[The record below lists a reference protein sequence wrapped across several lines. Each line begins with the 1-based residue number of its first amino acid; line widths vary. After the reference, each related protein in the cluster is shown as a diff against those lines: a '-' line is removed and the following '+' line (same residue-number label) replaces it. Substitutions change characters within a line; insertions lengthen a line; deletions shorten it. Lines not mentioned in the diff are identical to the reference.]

1 MRTKDLF
8 NTGWRF
14 HEGEIKIDEPP
25 TPKGPQYRRAK
36 AEIAQWGPANR
47 YYYDNNEWNPRGTV
61 VCTEQWKNVTLP
73 HDYVVNQVPT
83 PDGNEG
89 LGYMITKNS
98 WYRKTFKLSEEDR
111 NKRITLYFEG
121 VTNCCTVWVNS
132 CLVKRNFCGYVP
144 FEVDITDYSTF
155 GDSEPN
161 VIAVY
166 IDASVHEGWWY
177 DGGGIYRNVWLIKS
191 DLVSVDTY
199 GVYVAPKKISDTEWE
214 VPIETTVRNDDD
226 QNRRVVVKNE
236 ILDADGNVV
245 AEVSSNLNIPL
256 KDKRVLNQKVTV
268 TNPKLWDCE
277 NPNLYYCK
285 TSVIR
290 GANVIDEVTNH
301 FGFRT
306 IRFDPDHGFFLN
318 DKHVIIKGLCCHED
332 YGLQGKAVF
341 DRIKRYRIKL
351 FKEMGANG
359 YRTSHYSQSDQ
370 TMDEL
375 DRQGF
380 LVMDETRWFG
390 TCDEYID
397 QLVTLVKKDRNRPS
411 VIMWSLFNEEVLSL
425 HENGKRFV
433 ARNAAIVRRL
443 DPTRPVTSAS
453 DANPEKVKCFNAQDI
468 IGVNYNLNGLDAL
481 HEKFPDKMI
490 FSSENC
496 ATGSTRGWYYDTNTK
511 LQYYKAYDSA
521 PNNYFGGRMNTWKT
535 LMERE
540 WIAGGYQWAAIEHRG
555 ECVWPRLCSISGAID
570 LFLQRKDAFYHNQSL
585 WSDKPMVHI
594 LPHWNLPDRKGEEI
608 DVWAYTNCEQLELF
622 YNGES
627 QGIKDIEKYGHGEWK
642 LVYNP
647 GEVVVKGYIGGKEVA
662 SDRVATTGKPVA
674 LKLEMQT
681 EALFASQFDA
691 AIINCYCVDADG
703 NRVPDA
709 AVTVSFN
716 CSEIG
721 VVAATGSDYCDHNPI
736 SETTRKMRAGVVAA
750 LVKSTGK
757 EGVLKV
763 YANAEG
769 LEPARL
775 EINVTQPNDLIR

>member
-8 NTGWRF
+8 NNGWRF
-14 HEGEIKIDEPP
+14 HEGEIKIGDLP

-36 AEIAQWGPANR
+36 AEVAQWGPANK
-47 YYYDNNEWNPRGTV
+47 YYYDVNTWNPRGTV
-61 VCTEQWKNVTLP
+61 VCTEQWKDVVLP

-89 LGYMITKNS
+89 LGYMVTKNS
-98 WYRKTFKLSEEDR
+98 WYRRTFKLSEEDKG
-111 NKRITLYFEG
+111 KRITLYFEG

-144 FEVDITDYSTF
+144 FEVDITDYAIF
-155 GDSEPN
+155 GDQEPN
-161 VIAVY
+161 VIAIY

-214 VPIETTVRNDDD
+214 VPIETTVRNDEN

-245 AEVSSNLNIPL
+245 AEVSSNLNVPL
-256 KDKRVLNQKVTV
+256 KDKKVLNQKVTV
-268 TNPKLWDCE
+268 NNPKLWDCE

-285 TSVIR
+285 TSIIR
-290 GANVIDEVTNH
+290 GKTVIDEVTNH

-341 DRIKRYRIKL
+341 DRIKRYRVKM

-390 TCDEYID
+390 TSDEYID

-411 VIMWSLFNEEVLSL
+411 VIMWSLFNEESLSL
-425 HENGKRFV
+425 TERGKRFV
-433 ARNAAIVRRL
+433 ERNAAIVRRL

-453 DANPEKVKCFNAQDI
+453 DADPEKVKCFDAQDI
-468 IGVNYNLNGLDAL
+468 IGVNYNLQGYDAL

-535 LMERE
+535 LMSRE

-594 LPHWNLPDRKGEEI
+594 LPHWNLAGREGEEI
-608 DVWAYTNCEQLELF
+608 AVWAYTNCEQLELI

-627 QGIKDIEKYGHGEWK
+627 LGIKDIEKYGHGEWT

-662 SDRVATTGKPVA
+662 SDRVATTGEPVA
-674 LKLEMQT
+674 LELEMQT

-716 CSEIG
+716 CSENG
-721 VVAATGSDYCDHNPI
+721 VVLATGSDYCDHNPI
-736 SETTRKMRAGVVAA
+736 SETTRKMRAGVVAS
-750 LVKSTGK
+750 LVKSTGQ

-763 YANAEG
+763 YAHADG
-769 LEPARL
+769 LKPARL

>member
-8 NTGWRF
+8 NANWRF

-36 AEIAQWGPANR
+36 AEVAQWGPANR
-47 YYYDNNEWNPRGTV
+47 YYYDNNNWNPAGTV
-61 VCTEQWKNVTLP
+61 VCTEQWKDVVLP
-73 HDYVVNQVPT
+73 HDYVINQVPT

-89 LGYMITKNS
+89 LGYMVTKNS
-98 WYRKTFKLSEEDR
+98 WYRKAFKLSEEDKG
-111 NKRITLYFEG
+111 KRITLYFEG

-144 FEVDITDYSTF
+144 FEVDITDYAVF
-155 GDSEPN
+155 GDQETN
-161 VIAVY
+161 VIAIY

-191 DLVSVDTY
+191 DMVSVDTW

-214 VPIETTVRNDDD
+214 VPIETTVRNDDN

-245 AEVSSNLNIPL
+245 AEVSSNLNVPL
-256 KDKRVLNQKVTV
+256 KDKKVLNQKVMV
-268 TNPKLWDCE
+268 NSPKLWDCE

-285 TSVIR
+285 TSIIR
-290 GANVIDEVTNH
+290 GTTVIDEVTNH

-332 YGLQGKAVF
+332 YGLQGKAAF
-341 DRIKRYRIKL
+341 DRIKRYRVKM

-390 TCDEYID
+390 TNDEYID

-411 VIMWSLFNEEVLSL
+411 VIMWSLFNEEALSL
-425 HENGKRFV
+425 TERGKRFV
-433 ARNAAIVRRL
+433 ERNAAIVRRL

-453 DANPEKVKCFNAQDI
+453 DANPEKVKCFGSQDI
-468 IGVNYNLNGLDAL
+468 IGVNYNLNGYDAL
-481 HEKFPDKMI
+481 HKKFPDKMI

-511 LQYYKAYDSA
+511 KQYFSAYDA
-521 PNNYFGGRMNTWKT
+521 DANTWFRGREHTWKY

-540 WIAGGYQWAAIEHRG
+540 WVAGGYQWAAIEHRG
-555 ECVWPRLCSISGAID
+555 ECCWPRLCSISGAID
-570 LFLQRKDAFYHNQSL
+570 LFLQKKDAFYQNQSF

-594 LPHWNLPDRKGEEI
+594 IPHWNLAGREGEEI
-608 DVWAYTNCEQLELF
+608 KVWTYTNCEQVELF
-622 YNGES
+622 VNGKS
-627 QGIKDIEKYGHGEWK
+627 LGKQDIEKYGHGAWK
-642 LVYNP
+642 VVYTP
-647 GEVVVKGYIGGKEVA
+647 GEVVAKAYIGGKEVA

-674 LKLEMQT
+674 LELEMQT
-681 EALFASQFDA
+681 EALFANPYDA

-709 AVTVSFN
+709 TATVTFD
-716 CSEIG
+716 CSDIGEIL
-721 VVAATGSDYCDHNPI
+721 ATGSDYCDHTPV
-736 SETTRKMRAGVVAA
+736 SETTRKMRAGVIAA
-750 LVKSTGK
+750 LVKSNGK

-763 YANAEG
+763 YAHADG
-769 LEPARL
+769 LKPARL
-775 EINVTQPNDLIR
+775 EINVTQPNDLTR